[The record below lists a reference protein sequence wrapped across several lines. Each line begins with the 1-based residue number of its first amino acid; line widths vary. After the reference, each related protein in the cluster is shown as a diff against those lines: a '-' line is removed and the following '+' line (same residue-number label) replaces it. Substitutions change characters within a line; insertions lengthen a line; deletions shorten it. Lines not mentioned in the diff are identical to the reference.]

1 MNPTTAL
8 HGSSSEFVPLKLRRR
23 FGRSTAGSSRGDPLA
38 LGPPPEPKPSPAEGR
53 WGEREPMAQF
63 LLSYSLSW
71 TKLSKIVSRKNTP
84 KLCCVPLQIQFQILR
99 GHSDTMSTC
108 HFCFEDTIFAE
119 DTKILSCS
127 YDRTVELW
135 VCYEHNNKLKKK
147 PYKALPNQTHLD
159 LFKDVEKGFPI
170 QVSEFLPPISECNLT
185 PDDRRVVTS
194 YDNTAKAWGM
204 ETGKMLWTV
213 EHEGIVTSCSIS
225 CDGRYMV
232 SGSDKENT
240 IYVFD
245 AIISLDVFCIGH
257 HKSTITRCC
266 FDPDNQRV
274 TSVSYDKTIKL
285 WDMITRS
292 TSITINEGHSNAVSD
307 CCFTSDSHYLCTASW
322 DKSLKIWDI
331 NTGEFRC
338 HEPISL
344 NQGHE
349 GSVSSC
355 LFSQDTSLVSGGY
368 DKTIAIWDTE
378 AGYKK
383 LSLKGHWD
391 WVTDVAISK
400 KWWILSASKD
410 STLSWNI
417 EKTDH
422 IPSVIE
428 SRKERG
434 SKIAQCEE
442 REKPFLR
449 LQCSD
454 SQMISK
460 CVFCYLSSPVRKI
473 LPLPPSVSPDL

>member
-1 MNPTTAL
+1 MA
-8 HGSSSEFVPLKLRRR
+8 
-23 FGRSTAGSSRGDPLA
+23 AGSSRGDPPA

-53 WGEREPMAQF
+53 WGDREPTA
-63 LLSYSLSW
+63 
-71 TKLSKIVSRKNTP
+71 
-84 KLCCVPLQIQFQILR
+84 QIQFKILR
-99 GHSDTMSTC
+99 GHSDTVSSC
-108 HFCFEDTIFAE
+108 HFCFE

-127 YDRTVELW
+127 YDRTAKLW
-135 VCYEHNNKLKKK
+135 
-147 PYKALPNQTHLD
+147 
-159 LFKDVEKGFPI
+159 DVEKGFPI
-170 QVSEFLPPISECNLT
+170 QVFEEHTAPISECNLT
-185 PDDRRVVTS
+185 PDDRRLVTSS
-194 YDNTAKAWGM
+194 YDNTVKAWDM
-204 ETGKMLWTV
+204 ETGKMLWTA
-213 EHEGIVTSCSIS
+213 EHEGIVTSCNIS
-225 CDGRYMV
+225 CDGRYVV

-245 AIISLDVFCIGH
+245 AVSATVVAHIQGH

-266 FDPDNQRV
+266 FDPDNRRV

-292 TSITINEGHSNAVSD
+292 TSITINEGHSNAISD
-307 CCFTSDSHYLCTASW
+307 CCFTSDGRYLCTASW

-331 NTGEFRC
+331 KTGEFQCR
-338 HEPISL
+338 EPISL

-355 LFSQDTSLVSGGY
+355 LFSQDASLLVSGGY

-400 KWWILSASKD
+400 NKKWILSASKD
-410 STLSWNI
+410 STLRLWNI
-417 EKTDH
+417 EKMDH
-422 IPSVIE
+422 VPSVTDN
-428 SRKERG
+428 RKARG

-442 REKPFLR
+442 CEKPFLY
-449 LQCSD
+449 LECSD
-454 SQMISK
+454 SEVVSK
-460 CVFCYLSSPVRKI
+460 CVFCRLSSPVRKT